1 MACGGSRRRRGPT
14 PTIAASIACRTC
26 RLVSIVAASSRQ
38 VAAPLSLARESRDGA
53 VSSLSDGALSRCR
66 DRAAPGRC
74 NLARAYTACRTTAR
88 RPPPESDRL
97 SIYPPTFH
105 PAGASLLETI
115 TVAIRSGEER
125 ERIDLQLR
133 PVRTVRVSGA
143 LNGPADMLAM
153 RRLRLV
159 PQDTDVL
166 DTSEPVTTTD
176 GRGAFVFPA
185 VAPGRCSLRT
195 TTCGLNG
202 ARAERTLHWADV
214 PITVAAEDVDGVDV
228 TLRPGLIVSGTL
240 VFDGQVAEAHRRQ
253 PSADANRRRTG
264 HHQSSGK

>member
-1 MACGGSRRRRGPT
+1 M
-14 PTIAASIACRTC
+14 
-26 RLVSIVAASSRQ
+26 AASSRQ

-53 VSSLSDGALSRCR
+53 VSSLSDGGAIEVPR
-66 DRAAPGRC
+66 PGS
-74 NLARAYTACRTTAR
+74 ARALQLGESVYGLPDDGATP
-88 RPPPESDRL
+88 PPPESDRL

-125 ERIDLQLR
+125 EGIDLQLR

-166 DTSEPVTTTD
+166 DASEPVTTTD
-176 GRGAFVFPA
+176 GRGAFASPLSRQGDARFAQLPA
-185 VAPGRCSLRT
+185 VSI
-195 TTCGLNG
+195 G
-202 ARAERTLHWADV
+202 ARAGMH
-214 PITVAAEDVDGVDV
+214 AALG
-228 TLRPGLIVSGTL
+228 
-240 VFDGQVAEAHRRQ
+240 
-253 PSADANRRRTG
+253 
-264 HHQSSGK
+264 